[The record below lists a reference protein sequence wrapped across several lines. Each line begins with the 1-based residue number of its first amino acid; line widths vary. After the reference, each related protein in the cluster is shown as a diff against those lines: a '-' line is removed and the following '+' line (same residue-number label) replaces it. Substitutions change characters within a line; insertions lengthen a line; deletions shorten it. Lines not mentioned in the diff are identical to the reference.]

1 MGVESDFGKK
11 IFMSPIGFCACG
23 EHIWFLQLGSNLM
36 LSLNLHNMEICDA
49 RRIPE
54 CCSLRDG
61 TYTEKLIVF
70 KEKIFIFL
78 SGESRSYCFD
88 TKKDKFIESIEFP
101 DGFRLSMNCVVEK
114 DNQILILP
122 YNDRYILRMDMD
134 SGQIEKNK
142 ISENNISF
150 QKEVILENN
159 SIIASE
165 CNSNR
170 VWAINTDTL
179 KTDIYSVGDKEN
191 SYFGICSFGQD
202 KYALPF
208 NDGSGLLLT
217 DKRFREERF
226 IPVPEKYEYLTN
238 AAFIKMFADSSLYLF
253 PQDSDAI
260 LKLRMNNNILECVT
274 DRSGFKA
281 CKNED
286 GKFISQV
293 YNDAIKIGD
302 FYYTFY
308 IMKQEWH
315 ILDSNTGELS
325 CVGNKIQHQYIAEEI
340 SKLFDNREHFETVL
354 KEGYTNATLENFIAA
369 IL

>member
-1 MGVESDFGKK
+1 
-11 IFMSPIGFCACG
+11 
-23 EHIWFLQLGSNLM
+23 
-36 LSLNLHNMEICDA
+36 
-49 RRIPE
+49 
-54 CCSLRDG
+54 
-61 TYTEKLIVF
+61 
-70 KEKIFIFL
+70 
-78 SGESRSYCFD
+78 
-88 TKKDKFIESIEFP
+88 
-101 DGFRLSMNCVVEK
+101 
-114 DNQILILP
+114 
-122 YNDRYILRMDMD
+122 MDMD

-159 SIIASE
+159 IIIASE

-226 IPVPEKYEYLTN
+226 IPVPEEYEYLTN
-238 AAFIKMFADSSLYLF
+238 AAFVKMFADSSLYLF

-260 LKLRMNNNILECVT
+260 LRLCMNNNILEYVT
-274 DRSGFKA
+274 DKSEFKA

-302 FYYTFY
+302 FYYTYY
-308 IMKQEWH
+308 IMRQEWH

-325 CVGNKIQHQYIAEEI
+325 CVGNKIRYQYIAEEI
-340 SKLFDNREHFETVL
+340 CKLFDNRERFEIVL